1 MAIGYSP
8 FSKSPNLLRRGSKT
22 GIPEKIHS
30 IICELDDRP
39 LHGVDPDHVGRLN
52 DSWFRGVSLN
62 QHPSSSEPE
71 REPSSRRRGHHII
84 RAVTH
89 DKLAVMFTRFLDE
102 GPPGRG
108 RSRDIR
114 SSTQSSMK
122 RLFVPSSLYNGNM
135 RIVRPPLIAGFVKL
149 GVMALAILLAV
160 SSPPTGADTST
171 AHVVKGDALMAK
183 NDLDGAIGEYRRALR
198 MNPRN
203 AQAHYQIGFVMKT
216 KGDLDGAI
224 AEYRQAIR
232 LKPDLALAH
241 ANLGSALRV
250 KHDLDGSIAE
260 LKEALHINP
269 DMAEAHRDLGFDLGL
284 KRDMDGAIVELREAV
299 RLNPDLVEAHS
310 GLGDALRFK
319 HDLDGAIVEYR
330 EAIRINPKYALGHF
344 NLAGVLE
351 EKGKRQEAA
360 LEFAEAARLDPNLNL
375 RRAGSRNRRPPL
387 PPH

>member
-1 MAIGYSP
+1 
-8 FSKSPNLLRRGSKT
+8 
-22 GIPEKIHS
+22 
-30 IICELDDRP
+30 
-39 LHGVDPDHVGRLN
+39 
-52 DSWFRGVSLN
+52 
-62 QHPSSSEPE
+62 
-71 REPSSRRRGHHII
+71 
-84 RAVTH
+84 
-89 DKLAVMFTRFLDE
+89 MFTRFLDE

-160 SSPPTGADTST
+160 SSPPTAADTST
-171 AHVVKGDALMAK
+171 AHVVKGDGRMAK
-183 NDLDGAIGEYRRALR
+183 NE
-198 MNPRN
+198 
-203 AQAHYQIGFVMKT
+203 
-216 KGDLDGAI
+216 
-224 AEYRQAIR
+224 
-232 LKPDLALAH
+232 
-241 ANLGSALRV
+241 
-250 KHDLDGSIAE
+250 LDGSIAE
-260 LKEALHINP
+260 LKDALRINP
-269 DMAEAHRDLGFDLGL
+269 DLAEAHRDLGFDLGL

-319 HDLDGAIVEYR
+319 HDLDGAMVEYR
-330 EAIRINPKYALGHF
+330 EAIHINPKYALGHF